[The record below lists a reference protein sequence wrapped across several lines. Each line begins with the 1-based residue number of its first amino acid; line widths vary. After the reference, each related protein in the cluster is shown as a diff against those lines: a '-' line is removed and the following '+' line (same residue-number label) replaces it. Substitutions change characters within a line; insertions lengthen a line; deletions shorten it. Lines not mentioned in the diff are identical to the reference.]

1 MKTLFVNRNVVV
13 SIFAA
18 MLLIYGVQGI
28 GYAQGNAP
36 TVIPG
41 ENNTSLVVIFPAVC
55 DKDEN
60 AYQVQFRQKSPQ
72 GEWTTKCVVVDYVS
86 GGGSF
91 FGIVFWGG
99 SGDCVGNYAIFGGLE
114 PGVTYEARYR
124 DTNQSVC
131 VENPL
136 SPGPWSMI
144 GEGTVHLVAP
154 PRVEFVDAVLAEA
167 IRRSLGLSTAGEHIE
182 FLKIPKAELTQLTHI
197 EDIYFGLAKLIQET
211 GFEQQVTDLTGLE
224 HATQLTELDLSGNQ
238 ISDITPLGSLTQ
250 LTELDLSDNQISDI
264 TPLGALTQLID
275 LDLSDNQIIDVT
287 PLAQLT
293 QLTELDLGSNQIS
306 NVTPLAQLANSSLT
320 SLRLSGNNI
329 SDVTPLAQLA
339 NSSLTRL
346 YLSSNQISNV
356 TPLAQLA
363 NSSLRQLFL
372 GGNQISDVTP
382 LAQLAQ
388 LTTLSV
394 LSLSNNNIR
403 DITPI
408 AQLTQLDTLYLSD
421 NPISSTYPLNTLLD
435 ANPKIDIDI
444 EVSKEKE
451 GPTITVSTLQPLTG
465 LTLDGV
471 KVTLTLSSGEF
482 ESSRSTIRPA
492 LSISGIPGIGIEEHW
507 GDLERVSKTEIEIIL
522 TFSGENIE
530 SDSVLTLTVEP
541 EAIANYNGPA
551 HTLQLPVTAATE
563 AELSGAL
570 VASTSHPL
578 TTVTLNGSRVT
589 LTLTSGV
596 FSDEW
601 SIARNIQ
608 VSGISG
614 VSLRYDTFPTEAVTR
629 VNDTE
634 ITIDLTFD
642 GSIDD
647 INKDAKLI
655 FTVEPGAI
663 GGYNGPALTAEISV
677 TATTEIEVTGELV
690 VSTAFPLTKATL
702 NGNIVK
708 LTLKNNSYKGSS
720 DDYDQPVIT
729 TSGILGVNNAH
740 WGWGSYIEIVNKKEA
755 FVKLSFEGDLD
766 TDATLTFIVPPYM
779 IENYNGP
786 PLTAALPVTAKTGR
800 QVLVSESEQPSMY
813 WVNADTGKIE
823 SLEPFNAITNQV
835 VSLFVD
841 KAGGK
846 VYWTERDSSDG
857 GTIKCSNLAGT
868 GVEVLLTQPNIP
880 RSIVVDTVR
889 KKLYWINSFETKIQ
903 SADLNGENIKTVI
916 QLDDDVTNFAIDIED
931 AKLYWTDPQ
940 YHIRRMNLDGTN
952 METLL
957 HNWST
962 DLTRGI
968 GGIAIADG
976 KIYWTEQQVWYR
988 VSGKIHRAN
997 LNGTN
1002 VETLATPFGNP
1013 TGIAVDTLNGKV
1025 YWANSFGGLQ
1035 RLDINGGDIE
1045 NVLYGIV
1052 APGSFA
1058 LGPVS
1063 TQPTIPTT
1071 PETPATTDAAV
1082 SISPASVVS
1091 PAVGEQLEVQLNITG
1106 GEAVKGYQATV
1117 QFDTTTLRHVESSNG
1132 DYLPDGALFIS
1143 PAVDGNLVKLTA
1155 TALIGESRGAGT
1167 LATLTFEVVAVK
1179 ASTLTLSNVL
1189 LVNNTGEKSL
1199 PQVENGQVTVPSL
1212 NADVN
1217 GDGSVDLQDLAIV
1230 QSHLGQT
1237 GQNEADVNGDGIVD
1251 VADLAFVAGAIEN
1264 GAAAPSLHPEVLE
1277 IFRSTNVKQWLS
1289 QLQHL
1294 DLTDTRLQRGILF
1307 LEQLLAA
1314 LTPKETALLANYP
1327 NPFNPETWIPYQLAK
1342 DADVTLHIYAV
1353 DGTLVRT
1360 LTLGHQPAGMYQT
1373 RSRAAYWDGRNAF
1386 GESVASGVY
1395 FYTLTAGD
1403 FTATRKMLIRK

>member
-1 MKTLFVNRNVVV
+1 MKTLVVNRNVVV

-60 AYQVQFRQKSPQ
+60 AYQVQFRQKSPRA
-72 GEWTTKCVVVDYVS
+72 EWTTKCVVVDYVS

-99 SGDCVGNYAIFGGLE
+99 SGDCVGNYAIFGDLE

-136 SPGPWSMI
+136 SPDPWSQI
-144 GEGTVHLVAP
+144 GEGTTHLIAP
-154 PRVEFVDAVLAEA
+154 PRVEFVDAALAGA
-167 IRRSLGLSTAGEHIE
+167 VRGTLGLSSEGEHID
-182 FLKIPKAELTQLTHI
+182 FLKIPKAKLAQLT
-197 EDIYFGLAKLIQET
+197 ELDVDGWGVTNLI
-211 GFEQQVTDLTGLE
+211 GLE
-224 HATQLTELDLSGNQ
+224 HATQLTVLVLYDNNVSDLTLLAQLTQLIELDLSYNE
-238 ISDITPLGSLTQ
+238 IS
-250 LTELDLSDNQISDI
+250 
-264 TPLGALTQLID
+264 
-275 LDLSDNQIIDVT
+275 DVT

-306 NVTPLAQLANSSLT
+306 DVTPLAQLANSSLT

-346 YLSSNQISNV
+346 YLSSNQISDV

-372 GGNQISDVTP
+372 GSNQISDVTP

-408 AQLTQLDTLYLSD
+408 TQLTQLDTLYLSD
-421 NPISSTYPLNTLLD
+421 NPISDTYPLNTLLD

-444 EVSKEKE
+444 VVSKEKG
-451 GPTITVSTLQPLTG
+451 GPTITASTLQPLTG
-465 LTLDGV
+465 LTLDGA
-471 KVTLTLSSGEF
+471 KVTLTLSNGEF

-507 GDLERVSKTEIEIIL
+507 GELERVSKTEIEIIL
-522 TFSGENIE
+522 TFSGGNIE
-530 SDSVLTLTVEP
+530 SDSILTLTVEP

-551 HTLQLPVTAATE
+551 HTLQVSVPAAAE
-563 AELSGAL
+563 AELSAAL
-570 VASTSHPL
+570 VASTSHQL
-578 TTVTLNGSRVT
+578 TTGTLNGGRVT
-589 LTLTSGV
+589 LTLTNGI
-596 FSDEW
+596 FTDEW
-601 SIARNIQ
+601 SIARNMQ

-655 FTVEPGAI
+655 FTVEPGVI
-663 GGYNGPALTAEISV
+663 NGYNGPALTAEIPV

-690 VSTAFPLTKATL
+690 VSTAFPLTETTL
-702 NGNIVK
+702 NGSIVK
-708 LTLKNNSYKGSS
+708 LTLKTKSFKGTNY
-720 DDYDQPVIT
+720 DYDGSFDDESMVA
-729 TSGILGVNNAH
+729 TSGILGVNIAH
-740 WGWGSYIEIVNKKEA
+740 WGWGRYIEILNKKEA
-755 FVKLSFEGDLD
+755 FVKLSFDGNLD

-779 IENYNGP
+779 IENYDGP
-786 PLTAALPVTAKTGR
+786 PLAAALPVTAKTER

-813 WVNADTGKIE
+813 WVNADTSKIE

-846 VYWTERDSSDG
+846 VYWTERDSSSS
-857 GTIKCSNLAGT
+857 GTIKRSNLDGT
-868 GVEVLLTQPNIP
+868 GVEALLTQPNIP

-903 SADLNGENIKTVI
+903 SADMNGENIETVI
-916 QLDDDVTNFAIDIED
+916 QLDDDVTSFAIDIEGT
-931 AKLYWTDPQ
+931 KFYWTDPQ
-940 YHIRRMNLDGTN
+940 YSIRRMNLDGTN
-952 METLL
+952 METVL
-957 HNWST
+957 HRSTDLTRGWST

-1045 NVLYGIV
+1045 DVVYGIV
-1052 APGSFA
+1052 APGSFV

-1091 PAVGEQLEVQLNITG
+1091 PAVGEQLEVHLNITG
-1106 GEAVKGYQATV
+1106 GEDVRGYQATV

-1155 TALIGESRGAGT
+1155 TALTGESSGAGT
-1167 LATLTFEVVAVK
+1167 LATLTFEVVVVK

-1189 LVNNTGEKSL
+1189 LVNNMAESSSPK
-1199 PQVENGQVTVPSL
+1199 VEDGQITVPSL

-1237 GQNEADVNGDGIVD
+1237 GQNKADVNGDGVVD
-1251 VADLAFVAGAIEN
+1251 VVDLALVANAIAEGAGAS
-1264 GAAAPSLHPEVLE
+1264 SLHPLSLE
-1277 IFRSTNVKQWLS
+1277 MFTTADVRTWLS
-1289 QLQHL
+1289 QAQHL
-1294 DLTDTRLQRGILF
+1294 DLTDPRLRKGILF
-1307 LEQLLAA
+1307 LEQLLVT
-1314 LTPKETALLANYP
+1314 LLPKETTLLANYP
-1327 NPFNPETWIPYQLAK
+1327 NPFNPETWIPYHLAK

-1353 DGTLVRT
+1353 NGTLVRT
-1360 LTLGHQPAGMYQT
+1360 LTLGHQAAGMYQN
-1373 RSRAAYWDGRNAF
+1373 RSRAAYWDGKNAL

-1395 FYTLTAGD
+1395 FYTLTADD

>member
-1 MKTLFVNRNVVV
+1 M
-13 SIFAA
+13 
-18 MLLIYGVQGI
+18 QDI

-36 TVIPG
+36 TVTPG
-41 ENNTSLVVIFPAVC
+41 ENNTSLIVSFPAVC
-55 DKDEN
+55 DKGEN
-60 AYQVQFRQKSPQ
+60 AYQVQFRRKSPQ
-72 GEWTTKCVVVDYVS
+72 GEWTTKCVIVEYVS

-99 SGDCVGNYAIFGGLE
+99 SGDCIGNYVIFGDLE

-124 DTNQSVC
+124 DTNQSTC

-144 GEGTVHLVAP
+144 GEGTTHLVVP
-154 PRVEFVDAVLAEA
+154 PRAEFVDAVLAEA
-167 IRRSLGLSTAGEHIE
+167 VRRSLGLSTTGEHIE

-197 EDIYFGLAKLIQET
+197 EDIYFRLAKMIQ
-211 GFEQQVTDLTGLE
+211 GSVFEQQVTDLTGLE
-224 HATQLTELDLSGNQ
+224 HATQLTELDLSNNQISDITPLGSLTRLTELDLSGNQ
-238 ISDITPLGSLTQ
+238 ISDITPLGSLTR
-250 LTELDLSDNQISDI
+250 
-264 TPLGALTQLID
+264 LID

-287 PLAQLT
+287 PLVQLT
-293 QLTELDLGSNQIS
+293 QLTELDLGYNQIVD
-306 NVTPLAQLANSSLT
+306 VTPLTQLANSSLT
-320 SLRLSGNNI
+320 RLWLSGNNI

-339 NSSLTRL
+339 NSSLTT
-346 YLSSNQISNV
+346 LSLSNNNIIDV

-363 NSSLRQLFL
+363 NSSLRQLYL
-372 GGNQISDVTP
+372 SSNQISDVTP
-382 LAQLAQ
+382 LALLTQ
-388 LTTLSV
+388 LTTLNV
-394 LSLSNNNIR
+394 LSLSNNKIR

-408 AQLTQLDTLYLSD
+408 TQLTQLDTLYLRD

-444 EVSKEKE
+444 EVSHEKG
-451 GPTITVSTLQPLTG
+451 GPTITASTLQPLTG

-482 ESSRSTIRPA
+482 ESRRSTIRPA
-492 LSISGIPGIGIEEHW
+492 LSISGIPGIGIDEHW
-507 GDLERVSKTEIEIIL
+507 GELERVSKTEIEIIL

-541 EAIANYNGPA
+541 EAIANYDGPA
-551 HTLQLPVTAATE
+551 RTLQLPVTAAAE
-563 AELSGAL
+563 AELSAAL

-578 TTVTLNGSRVT
+578 TTVTLNGARVT

-596 FSDEW
+596 FSDKWDIED
-601 SIARNIQ
+601 NTQ
-608 VSGISG
+608 VSGING
-614 VSLRYDTFPTEAVTR
+614 VSFHYDTFRSEAIER

-634 ITIDLTFD
+634 ITIDLAFT

-655 FTVEPGAI
+655 FTMEPGAI
-663 GGYNGPALTAEISV
+663 DGYNGPALTAEIPV

-702 NGNIVK
+702 NGSIVK
-708 LTLKNNSYKGSS
+708 LTLKTESFKGTNY
-720 DDYDQPVIT
+720 DYDGSFYESVAA
-729 TSGILGVNNAH
+729 TSGILGVNIAH
-740 WGWGSYIEIVNKKEA
+740 WGWGRYIEILNKKEA
-755 FVKLSFEGDLD
+755 FVKLSFEGNLD

-813 WVNADTGKIE
+813 WVNADTDKIE
-823 SLEPFNAITNQV
+823 SLEPFNAITDLV

-846 VYWTERDSSDG
+846 VYWTERDSSSG
-857 GTIKCSNLAGT
+857 GTIKRSNLDGT
-868 GVEVLLTQPNIP
+868 GVEALLTQPNIP

-889 KKLYWINSFETKIQ
+889 KKLYWIDSFETKIQ
-903 SADLNGENIKTVI
+903 GADLNGENIETVI
-916 QLDDDVTNFAIDIED
+916 QLDDDITNFALDIES
-931 AKLYWTDPQ
+931 AKFYWTDPQ

-957 HNWST
+957 DNWNT
-962 DLTRGI
+962 NLTRGI

-1035 RLDINGGDIE
+1035 RLDINGGEIE
-1045 NVLYGIV
+1045 DVVYGIV

-1058 LGPVS
+1058 LGTVS

-1071 PETPATTDAAV
+1071 PETPATTDATV
-1082 SISPASVVS
+1082 SISPASVAS
-1091 PAVGEQLEVQLNITG
+1091 PAIGQQITFNLNITD
-1106 GEAVKGYQATV
+1106 GETVAGYQAGV
-1117 QFDTTTLRHVESSNG
+1117 QFDTTALRYVSGVNG
-1132 DYLPDGALFIS
+1132 DYLPAGAFFVE
-1143 PAVDGNLVKLTA
+1143 PKVEGNLVKLNA
-1155 TALIGESRGAGT
+1155 ASLAGESNGEGT

-1179 ASTLTLSNVL
+1179 ASTLMLSDVL
-1189 LVNNTGEKSL
+1189 LTDSIGKTSV
-1199 PQVENGQVTVPSL
+1199 PQIENGEITGPTGL
-1212 NADVN
+1212 KADVN
-1217 GDGSVDLQDLAIV
+1217 GDGTVNIADLVLVAGA
-1230 QSHLGQT
+1230 LGKT
-1237 GQNEADVNGDGIVD
+1237 GQNIADVNGDGTVNI
-1251 VADLAFVAGAIEN
+1251 ADLVLVAGAL
-1264 GAAAPSLHPEVLE
+1264 GTSAAAPSLHSDTLE
-1277 IFRSTNVKQWLS
+1277 MITAADVKQWLS
-1289 QLQHL
+1289 ASQQL
-1294 DLTDTRLQRGILF
+1294 DLTDATSQRGILF
-1307 LEQLLAA
+1307 FQQLLTV

-1327 NPFNPETWIPYQLAK
+1327 NPFNPETWIPYHLAK

-1353 DGTLVRT
+1353 NGTLVRT
-1360 LTLGHQPAGMYQT
+1360 LTLGHQAAGMYQS
-1373 RSRAAYWDGRNAF
+1373 RSRAAYWDGKNEF

-1403 FTATRKMLIRK
+1403 FTVTRKMLIRK